1 MMDTISKDLFR
12 KVVNAQYDMMRTF
25 VDYVKY
31 EDEIADGL
39 TGMSYILFDESIPFS
54 FDGQCILVPD
64 FGIKISSGE
73 NKKLCVE
80 LESGERSEGY
90 PAEIY
95 KKFLEKRK

>member
-39 TGMSYILFDESIPFS
+39 TGMAYILFDENIPFS
-54 FDGQCILVPD
+54 FDGQCISVPD

-73 NKKLCVE
+73 NEKLCAE
-80 LESGERSEGY
+80 MENGERSECY
-90 PAEIY
+90 PVEIY
-95 KKFLEKRK
+95 KKYLEKSK

>member
-1 MMDTISKDLFR
+1 MMDTTSKDLYR

-54 FDGQCILVPD
+54 FDGQCISVPD
-64 FGIKISSGE
+64 YEIKIFIGE
-73 NKKLCVE
+73 NEKLCVE
-80 LESGERSEGY
+80 LKSGERSNYY

-95 KKFLEKRK
+95 KKYLEKRK